1 MKLTMTYDNGTEMAQ
16 QKKTLNWRTPK
27 EVFEEFILKKMDK
40 VFIN

>member
-1 MKLTMTYDNGTEMAQ
+1 MTYDYGTEMAQ
-16 QKKTLNWRTPK
+16 HKKTLNWRTPK